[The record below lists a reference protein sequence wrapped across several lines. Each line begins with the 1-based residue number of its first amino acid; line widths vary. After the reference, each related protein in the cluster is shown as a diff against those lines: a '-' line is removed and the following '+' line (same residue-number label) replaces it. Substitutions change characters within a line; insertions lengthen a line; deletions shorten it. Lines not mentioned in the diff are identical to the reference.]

1 MKKSIGNISRIM
13 MNVYL
18 RLRSDLRNPSSQMG
32 PQYTRSIEI
41 GVEQTTQCLCL
52 GTVVFCSVF
61 RYLDMAKARSP
72 AAN

>member
-1 MKKSIGNISRIM
+1 MKKSIGNVSRIR

-18 RLRSDLRNPSSQMG
+18 RLRSERRNSSSQMG
-32 PQYTRSIEI
+32 PQYIRSIVI